1 MRNSIRFKMTSI
13 LILIVGW
20 VIVFTWFLNNTFSEK
35 YYVSSEKASIVKT
48 FDKVKNI
55 LKNEENQDGTFK
67 SVAEKI
73 DEVAEQAGSYEMG
86 STEDIDSIINSL
98 E

>member
-1 MRNSIRFKMTSI
+1 MWKNTISGKYT
-13 LILIVGW
+13 IV
-20 VIVFTWFLNNTFSEK
+20 IKRLTWHNK
-35 YYVSSEKASIVKT
+35 KG
-48 FDKVKNI
+48 KVKNI

-73 DEVAEQAGSYEMG
+73 DEVDEQAGSYEMG
-86 STEDIDSIINSL
+86 STEDIDSIIYSL

>member
-1 MRNSIRFKMTSI
+1 MADYKGSTT
-13 LILIVGW
+13 LISGITQKNGGKFPLV
-20 VIVFTWFLNNTFSEK
+20 E
-35 YYVSSEKASIVKT
+35 ASAVQ
-48 FDKVKNI
+48 F
-55 LKNEENQDGTFK
+55 KNEENQDGTFK
-67 SVAEKI
+67 SVTEKI

>member
-1 MRNSIRFKMTSI
+1 MADYKGSTT
-13 LILIVGW
+13 LISGITQKNGGKFPLV
-20 VIVFTWFLNNTFSEK
+20 E
-35 YYVSSEKASIVKT
+35 ASAV
-48 FDKVKNI
+48 
-55 LKNEENQDGTFK
+55 QFK
-67 SVAEKI
+67 SVAENI

>member
-1 MRNSIRFKMTSI
+1 MADYKGSTT
-13 LILIVGW
+13 LISGITQNGGKFPLV
-20 VIVFTWFLNNTFSEK
+20 E
-35 YYVSSEKASIVKT
+35 ASAVQ
-48 FDKVKNI
+48 F
-55 LKNEENQDGTFK
+55 KNEENQDGTFK

-86 STEDIDSIINSL
+86 STEDIDSIINGL